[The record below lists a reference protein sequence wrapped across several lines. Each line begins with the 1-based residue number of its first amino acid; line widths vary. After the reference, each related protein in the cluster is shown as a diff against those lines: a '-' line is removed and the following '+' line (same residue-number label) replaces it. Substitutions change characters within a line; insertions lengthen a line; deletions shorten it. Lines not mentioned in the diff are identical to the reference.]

1 MFQTPLDA
9 KKYGQPP
16 SHYVPGFGRGAVGFT
31 TRSDIGPP
39 RLTPDP
45 PSFGLP
51 PSGYIPGF
59 GRGAQSFSK
68 EEGGGAVGG
77 GLGGVGGG
85 GGGGAGGGG
94 GGAGAGGAGGGG
106 GGVVGGLG
114 GGREEEDYSESKY
127 DEWAGYGGSLFAYG
141 DYDEE
146 DREADEIYG
155 CIDRHMDGRRRR
167 RREERLRDELERMR

>member
-1 MFQTPLDA
+1 MSFQTPLDA
-9 KKYGQPP
+9 KKYGPPP

-45 PSFGLP
+45 PCFGLP

-59 GRGAQSFSK
+59 GRGAQSISK
-68 EEGGGAVGG
+68 EEGGIP
-77 GLGGVGGG
+77 GVAASSGT
-85 GGGGAGGGG
+85 
-94 GGAGAGGAGGGG
+94 
-106 GGVVGGLG
+106 
-114 GGREEEDYSESKY
+114 REEEDYSESKY

-155 CIDRHMDGRRRR
+155 SIDRHMDGRRRR
-167 RREERLRDELERMR
+167 RREERLRDELEKMR

>member
-9 KKYGQPP
+9 KKYGPPP

-68 EEGGGAVGG
+68 EDGEEG
-77 GLGGVGGG
+77 
-85 GGGGAGGGG
+85 
-94 GGAGAGGAGGGG
+94 
-106 GGVVGGLG
+106 
-114 GGREEEDYSESKY
+114 EEE
-127 DEWAGYGGSLFAYG
+127 W
-141 DYDEE
+141 EE
-146 DREADEIYG
+146 G
-155 CIDRHMDGRRRR
+155 
-167 RREERLRDELERMR
+167 